1 MVSSH
6 ARFNEGFLNISNCDV
21 HTCMCNPT
29 IITETYYVKY
39 GDLLYSLSGPMCP
52 CSGSGQLEIFWTY
65 SESGNNHGGY
75 IDLQWL
81 RENTYSMAK
90 FLGKGKPKKQTIAVS
105 IDAFPCYVGR

>member
-1 MVSSH
+1 MHVSMKGSLTLVPAMCTH
-6 ARFNEGFLNISNCDV
+6 AFAI
-21 HTCMCNPT
+21 HNPT

-81 RENTYSMAK
+81 RENTYSLAK
-90 FLGKGKPKKQTIAVS
+90 FLEKGNPKKQTIAVS
-105 IDAFPCYVGR
+105 IDAFPW